1 MNTRFF
7 RFLFSALTK
16 IRDFMNSH
24 ALTRTFQAHLPQ
36 IEHRTIRSRLLQLGA
51 ASMAVLL
58 AACAIEP
65 NRIERPAPPP
75 ETKILIEPPPPSVSD
90 RLLQYMVQIR
100 KLNPADL
107 LAERE
112 RARTDFSLDRSEF
125 NRLKLALTLAM
136 PTLPNSTTNP
146 AGGQVLTVP
155 TPTSAAEDNELIAL
169 TEPITA
175 VSNSA
180 NGMATE
186 PEMRALA
193 MLIQSLAQDRK
204 RVREQT
210 REIQAKAIAKGKE
223 EGSAASQQ
231 EARILRIRV
240 EELEKQLTALKSI
253 ERSVNTRSTE
263 RSDGAPK

>member
-1 MNTRFF
+1 M
-7 RFLFSALTK
+7 K
-16 IRDFMNSH
+16 SH
-24 ALTRTFQAHLPQ
+24 ALTPTLQEHLPQ
-36 IEHRTIRSRLLQLGA
+36 SRPRTICSIVLQLGA
-51 ASMAVLL
+51 TSVAVLL

-75 ETKILIEPPPPSVSD
+75 ESKVFIEPPPPSVSD

-100 KLNPADL
+100 KLGPTDL

-112 RARTDFSLDRSEF
+112 RARTDFALDRSEF
-125 NRLKLALTLAM
+125 NRLKLALTLAL

-155 TPTSAAEDNELIAL
+155 TPTSAAEDNEVIAL

-175 VSNSA
+175 ASNAA
-180 NGMATE
+180 NGLATE

-193 MLIQSLAQDRK
+193 MLIQGLAQDRK

-210 REIQAKAIAKGKE
+210 REIQTKAIAKGRE
-223 EGSAASQQ
+223 EGSVASQQ
-231 EARILRIRV
+231 EARILRLRV

>member
-1 MNTRFF
+1 MNS
-7 RFLFSALTK
+7 LALTPTLHK
-16 IRDFMNSH
+16 YVPSCDARS
-24 ALTRTFQAHLPQ
+24 
-36 IEHRTIRSRLLQLGA
+36 IRSNVLHFCV

-65 NRIERPAPPP
+65 NRIERPTPPP
-75 ETKILIEPPPPSVSD
+75 ETKIIVEPPPPSVSD
-90 RLLQYMVQIR
+90 RLLQYMAQIR
-100 KLNPADL
+100 RLNPADL

-125 NRLKLALTLAM
+125 NRLKLALTLVL
-136 PTLPNSTTNP
+136 PTLPTSTTNP
-146 AGGQVLTVP
+146 AGGQVLTMP
-155 TPTSAAEDNELIAL
+155 ALTTAAEDNELIAL

-175 VSNSA
+175 ASNAA
-180 NGMATE
+180 NGFATE

-193 MLIQSLAQDRK
+193 MLLQSLAQDRK
-204 RVREQT
+204 RGREQT
-210 REIQAKAIAKGKE
+210 RDIQTKAIAKGRE
-223 EGSAASQQ
+223 EGTAASQQ
-231 EARILRIRV
+231 EARILRLRV